1 MEGPGRATIPQVL
14 HEECLLMNWL
24 NYHHLLYFWTM
35 AREGSISKAA
45 NSLHLSQPTIS
56 GQLRQLEKSVGSKLY
71 ERHGRDLR
79 LTDTGKMVFDYA
91 EEIFSTGQEL
101 MERLKGTQPGRN
113 MVFTVGIPDF
123 LPKQVA
129 FRLLEPVFRMPQ
141 KIQVICNEG
150 KLSDLLADLALHKAD
165 LILSDS
171 PAGSQVSVKA
181 YNHALGECGVSWVA
195 TKNIA
200 ALLRPGFP
208 NSLAEQPLLL
218 PNQNTVLR
226 RSVEQWLDR
235 QTFEPNVAAEIEDSA
250 LLKLL
255 AAEGLGVAPVADSVL
270 QDLED
275 RYGLHVVG
283 RLNDVAIQF
292 YAISVERKVTHPAVI
307 TILDAAKRRLFRHE
321 S

>member
-1 MEGPGRATIPQVL
+1 
-14 HEECLLMNWL
+14 MNWL

-307 TILDAAKRRLFRHE
+307 TILDAAKRRLFRHN

>member
-1 MEGPGRATIPQVL
+1 
-14 HEECLLMNWL
+14 MNWL

-235 QTFEPNVAAEIEDSA
+235 QTFEPNVAADIEDSA

-307 TILDAAKRRLFRHE
+307 TILDAAKRRLFRHN

>member
-1 MEGPGRATIPQVL
+1 
-14 HEECLLMNWL
+14 MNWL

-101 MERLKGTQPGRN
+101 MERLKGTQSGHSL
-113 MVFTVGIPDF
+113 VFTVGIPDF

-129 FRLLEPVFRMPQ
+129 FRLIEPVFRMHQ

-195 TKNIA
+195 TKNLA

-226 RSVEQWLDR
+226 RSVEQWMDR
-235 QTFEPNVAAEIEDSA
+235 QSFEPNVAAEIEDSA

-270 QDLED
+270 RDLED

-307 TILDAAKRRLFRHE
+307 TILDAAKKRVFRHE